1 MTGKGAGER
10 GSGGAEV
17 GSGHPAAGI
26 ATIRESPPTPA
37 PPLLRSPVPR
47 LSPNRF
53 ALALGGNLGDVPA
66 TAERAAILLAPLVRV
81 VARSAWHRTAPVG
94 PAQPDF
100 WNAAWIVATDLGPH
114 QLLDRLLA
122 VETACGRARGV
133 RWGPRT
139 LDLDLILA
147 ADGRTVATPV
157 LTLPHPRWTERAF
170 VLAPLA
176 EIAADWRDPAGVTV
190 AARAAALG
198 LPGPAPGAA
207 CPRSRQA

>member
-1 MTGKGAGER
+1 
-10 GSGGAEV
+10 
-17 GSGHPAAGI
+17 
-26 ATIRESPPTPA
+26 
-37 PPLLRSPVPR
+37 
-47 LSPNRF
+47 
-53 ALALGGNLGDVPA
+53 ALGGNLGDVPA
-66 TAERAAILLAPLVRV
+66 TAERAARLLAPLVTV
-81 VARSAWHRTAPVG
+81 VARSRWHRTAAVG
-94 PAQPDF
+94 PVQPDF

-157 LTLPHPRWTERAF
+157 LTLPHPRWRERAF
-170 VLAPLA
+170 VLAPLV
-176 EIAADWRDPAGVTV
+176 EIAAGWRDPAGVTV

-198 LPGPAPGAA
+198 LPAPAAGAA